1 MNKKMEISLTNS
13 KIFLYFCLSFS
24 LGILIASFLKIST
37 LALLAAAIFSVVL
50 ISIFW
55 RNKPPHLLSVA
66 PKVQEFKTANNRCGG
81 EKLVIAGLSI
91 IFIILGVW
99 RYQSVSDIQG
109 FLSRPNNS
117 NENIIFQAV
126 VLDEPDIRIKDTR
139 YAVASKDFGK
149 VLVTMPHYPFY
160 QYGDLIELDGKLKPP
175 ENFSDFDYAGY
186 LAKDDIFWTMYSPK
200 TKLISSRQ
208 GSPAYI
214 LIFKVKDKFRE
225 KLKAAIA
232 DPESSLASG
241 LLLGDRS
248 SMTSKLK
255 NDFAA
260 TGTSHIV
267 AVSGF
272 NVTIIAVI
280 ILEVALLI
288 GFSRG
293 QSFWVSLAAIILFII
308 MVGVPAS
315 AVRAGIMGGLLLLA
329 IKTGRLNS
337 SLNAIVLAAVLMIA
351 ANPKI
356 LRFDIGFLLSFLAVM
371 GIIWLYPILDYYFQK
386 IPDILKIK
394 SILLLTLSAQIMTL
408 PVLIY
413 NFDKM
418 SLVAPLA
425 NVLILPFVPLAMILG
440 FLSATFGFIWLEL
453 AKLVGYLAWL
463 VLTYQLRTI
472 EYLASFSWA
481 AIRVEEFGFI
491 AWILYYLVIAAVII
505 SGNKKERLG
514 SSR

>member
-1 MNKKMEISLTNS
+1 MEISFTNS
-13 KIFLYFCLSFS
+13 KIFLYFCLSFV
-24 LGILIASFLKIST
+24 LGILIASFIKVPPAGLF
-37 LALLAAAIFSVVL
+37 AAAIFAVIL
-50 ISIFW
+50 ISVFW
-55 RNKPPHLLSVA
+55 RNK
-66 PKVQEFKTANNRCGG
+66 
-81 EKLVIAGLSI
+81 KLVIAGFSI

-99 RYQSVSDIQG
+99 RYQSVSDSQG
-109 FLSRPNNS
+109 FLNRPNNS
-117 NENIIFQAV
+117 SENIIFQGV
-126 VLDEPDIRIKDTR
+126 VSDEPDIRIKDTR
-139 YAVASKDFGK
+139 YVVANKDFGK
-149 VLVTMPHYPFY
+149 ILITMPHYPAY
-160 QYGDLIELDGKLKPP
+160 KYGDLVEFNGKLKSP
-175 ENFSDFDYAGY
+175 ESFNSFDYAGY
-186 LAKDDIFWTMYSPK
+186 LAKDGIYSTMYSPK
-200 TKLISSRQ
+200 TKLISSGQ
-208 GSPAYI
+208 GGPAYI

-232 DPESSLASG
+232 DPESSLVSG

-248 SMTSKLK
+248 SMTEKLK

-288 GFSRG
+288 GFSRT
-293 QSFWVSLAAIILFII
+293 QSFWISLAAIILFII
-308 MVGVPAS
+308 MVGAPAS

-337 SLNAIVLAAVLMIA
+337 FLNAIVLAAVLMIA

-371 GIIWLYPILDYYFQK
+371 GIIWLYPILDHYFQK
-386 IPDILKIK
+386 IPDTLKIK

-425 NVLILPFVPLAMILG
+425 NVLILPFVPIAMILG
-440 FLSATFGFIWLEL
+440 FLSATFGFVWLEL
-453 AKLVGYLAWL
+453 AKLVGYFAWL

-472 EYLASFSWA
+472 EYLASFYWA
-481 AIRVEEFGFI
+481 AAEIKNFNSVLFV
-491 AWILYYLVIAAVII
+491 LYYLIIAII
-505 SGNKKERLG
+505 LVKGRHRKVQY
-514 SSR
+514 

>member
-1 MNKKMEISLTNS
+1 MPHFTSS
-13 KIFLYFCLSFS
+13 KIFLYFCLSFVS
-24 LGILIASFLKIST
+24 GILAESFIKVPP
-37 LALLAAAIFSVVL
+37 LALFAAAIFAVIL
-50 ISIFW
+50 ISVFW
-55 RNKPPHLLSVA
+55 RNK
-66 PKVQEFKTANNRCGG
+66 
-81 EKLVIAGLSI
+81 KLVIAGFSI

-99 RYQSVSDIQG
+99 RYQSVSDSQV

-117 NENIIFQAV
+117 SENIIFQGV
-126 VLDEPDIRIKDTR
+126 VSDEPDIGIKDTR
-139 YAVASKDFGK
+139 YIVKVQSSPCEIPQGGNSAKCGIISQGKDFGK
-149 VLVTMPHYPFY
+149 ILITLPHYPAY
-160 QYGDLIELDGKLKPP
+160 KYGDLVEFTGRVKPP

-186 LAKDDIFWTMYSPK
+186 LAKDGIYSTMYSPK
-200 TKLISSRQ
+200 TRLISSGQ

-225 KLKAAIA
+225 KLKEAIA

-248 SMTSKLK
+248 SMTGKLK

-288 GFSRG
+288 GFSRA
-293 QSFWVSLAAIILFII
+293 QSFWISLAAIILFII
-308 MVGVPAS
+308 MVGAPAS
-315 AVRAGIMGGLLLLA
+315 AIRAGIMGGLLLLA

-356 LRFDIGFLLSFLAVM
+356 LRFDIGFLLSFLAVI
-371 GIIWLYPILDYYFQK
+371 GIIWLYPILDHYFQK
-386 IPDILKIK
+386 IPDTLKIK

-453 AKLVGYLAWL
+453 AKLAGYLAWL
-463 VLTYQLRTI
+463 VLTYQLRAI

-481 AIRVEEFGFI
+481 AAEIRNFGGVLFI
-491 AWILYYLVIAAVII
+491 SYYVII
-505 SGNKKERLG
+505 VVILIRDWRKRRSIKLLNA
-514 SSR
+514 